1 MSCKE
6 WLPALLQAADDGW
19 TASAATAGDRL
30 AEHLDRC
37 AACRQAL
44 AEQRVVRR
52 ALAARTD
59 APVPAGFAA
68 RVLADV
74 HVVPRW
80 MDLLRWRTWT
90 YRLAPVAAALLV
102 MAGLAVRSAADPTPA
117 EAAGVAGLVDVWTYG
132 APESGELPAYALL
145 GQDDVSGDLLLDAI
159 LSTEPDETL
168 LLGDQS

>member
-6 WLPALLQAADDGW
+6 WLPALLRAADDGW
-19 TASAATAGDRL
+19 TASGATERGPL

-37 AACRQAL
+37 AECRQAL

-52 ALAARTD
+52 ALAARAD

-68 RVLADV
+68 HVLADV
-74 HVVPRW
+74 HMVPRW

-117 EAAGVAGLVDVWTYG
+117 EAGGVAGLVDVWTFG
-132 APESGELPAYALL
+132 GPESGELPAFALL
-145 GQDDVSGDLLLDAI
+145 GQDDVGGDLLLDVI